1 MKILS
6 IHRKNI
12 LGKQLSQV
20 TCSKYVF
27 RLFHALKFQILSTK
41 LNLMIKV
48 VGLFTGVLWKSCLMN
63 VIGKHLWRVSF
74 LKAEVL
80 LVTFSKYFR
89 KLFLQHS
96 SGWLLL
102 LNTLLRSLRRP
113 QPQKKFPSTLA
124 ILNILETNIAICL
137 RTATCGGSR
146 QTVLCD

>member
-27 RLFHALKFQILSTK
+27 RLLHALKFQILSTK
-41 LNLMIKV
+41 LNMMIKV
-48 VGLFTGVLWKSCLMN
+48 VVLFTGVLWKSCLMN
-63 VIGKHLWRVSF
+63 VIGKHLWRSLFFKNRGVSCD
-74 LKAEVL
+74 
-80 LVTFSKYFR
+80 FSKYFR
-89 KLFLQHS
+89 KLFLQNS
-96 SGWLLL
+96 SGWMLL
-102 LNTLLRSLRRP
+102 LNTLLSSLRRP
-113 QPQKKFPSTLA
+113 QPQKMFPSTLA

-137 RTATCGGSR
+137 RTALCGGSR